1 MTVPKQEV
9 EEKMYKVSSLAEEYK
24 KKLITADQAAAM
36 VENNSRIHFG
46 LGCGSVVD
54 IDAALAKR
62 ADELQ
67 GVEIISTVAIRHE
80 PFKVYQATTSNDQVR
95 FASAHFSGFDRKMC
109 KDGRCWYIPMLFNE
123 LPFYWK
129 NNECGIDI
137 AFFQVAPMDSHG
149 NFNLGP
155 QVADMWGVIK
165 GAKKIIVEV
174 NENMPIA
181 QGHQTQLNL
190 YGIDYVVEGTNTP
203 LAELPS
209 KPATEIDRKIA
220 AHVVERIR
228 SHSTLQLGIG
238 GLPNCIGQMLANESD
253 VRNIN
258 GHTEMFV
265 DAYADLFEAGKLTG
279 NKPVDKGKAL
289 YTFAGGTKRLYDFID
304 DNPIC
309 CSAPVDYVNN
319 VNVIGSIDRFVS
331 INSCIQVDLYGQVCS
346 ESAGHQQISGTGGQL
361 DFVMG
366 AYLSDDGQSFL
377 CTPSTRTLPD
387 GSRESLIAP
396 ILSPGAIVTTP
407 RTATNYIVTEYG
419 AADLK
424 GKSTW
429 ERAELL
435 INIAHPDFREDLI
448 KAAEKNGIWKNTSKC
463 TF

>member
-1 MTVPKQEV
+1 
-9 EEKMYKVSSLAEEYK
+9 MYKVSSLAEEYR
-24 KKLITADQAAAM
+24 KKLITADEAAAM
-36 VENNSRIHFG
+36 VPNNSRIHYG
-46 LGCGSVVD
+46 TGCGVVVD
-54 IDAALAKR
+54 IDEALAKR
-62 ADELQ
+62 ADELR
-67 GVEIISTVAIRHE
+67 GVEVLSTVTIRNE
-80 PFKVYQATTSNDQVR
+80 PHKLYQATTSNEQVR
-95 FASAHFSGFDRKMC
+95 FASAHFSAFDRQMC

-123 LPFYWK
+123 LPFYWI
-129 NNECGIDI
+129 NNDNNVDI
-137 AFFQVAPMDSHG
+137 AFFQVAPMDRHG

-190 YGIDYVVEGTNTP
+190 YGVDYVVEGSNTP
-203 LAELPS
+203 LAELPA
-209 KPATEIDRKIA
+209 KPASEIDKQIA
-220 AHVVERIR
+220 KHVVEKIR

-238 GLPNCIGQMLANESD
+238 SLPNCIGKMLAESD

-258 GHTEMFV
+258 AHTEMFV
-265 DAYADLFEAGKLTG
+265 DAYVDLFDAGKLTG

-289 YTFAGGTKRLYDFID
+289 YTFAGGTKKLYDFID
-304 DNPIC
+304 NNPIC
-309 CSAPVDYVNN
+309 CNAPVDYVNN
-319 VNVIGSIDRFVS
+319 VNVIGSINNFVS
-331 INSCIQVDLYGQVCS
+331 VNSCIQVDLYGQVCS

-366 AYLSDDGQSFL
+366 AFLSKGGQSFI
-377 CTPSTRTLPD
+377 CTPSTRTLKD
-387 GSRESLIAP
+387 GSKESLIAP
-396 ILSPGAIVTTP
+396 ILTPGAIVTTP
-407 RTATNYIVTEYG
+407 RTATNFIVTEYG
-419 AADLK
+419 AANLK